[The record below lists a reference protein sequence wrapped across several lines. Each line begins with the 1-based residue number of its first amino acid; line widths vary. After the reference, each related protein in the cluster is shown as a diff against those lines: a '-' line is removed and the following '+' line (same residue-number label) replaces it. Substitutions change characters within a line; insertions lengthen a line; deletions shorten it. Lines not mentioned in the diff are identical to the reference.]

1 MDGELV
7 GILVEGVTVVGT
19 GEGTAVAAVGATVVG
34 DMVVGE
40 SVITGGLVGVDVEG
54 DVEG

>member
-19 GEGTAVAAVGATVVG
+19 GEGTAVVAVGATVVG